1 MYDLQLSFFVSSRF
15 RLSREKM
22 ELGRSLTSAT
32 VSTSYDHDMKA
43 WFDFSELII
52 IFGYCE
58 LK

>member
-1 MYDLQLSFFVSSRF
+1 MLVIL
-15 RLSREKM
+15 REKM
-22 ELGRSLTSAT
+22 ELERSLTSAT